1 MFTFIKNL
9 YDIQLFLDDLPYSTD
24 SFYRCPQRV
33 LQDRKAHCF
42 DGAVFAA
49 AALRHLGY
57 PPLILNLFAER
68 DDDHLL
74 ALFKQDGLWGAIGKS
89 NFVGLRFR
97 EPIHRSLR
105 ELVMTYFENY
115 YNIEG
120 EKTLR
125 SYTRP
130 LNLSQFDALDWLH
143 NDEAM
148 EVIADRLDQL
158 PTFQLLS
165 IQSLQRLHPM
175 DRRSYEAGMWGTDP
189 EGLYQPVKT

>member
-1 MFTFIKNL
+1 MFEFAKKP
-9 YDIQLFLDDLPYSTD
+9 YDIQIFLDELPYSTD

-33 LQDRKAHCF
+33 IRDGKAHCY

-57 PPLILNLFAER
+57 PPLILNMFAER

-74 ALFKQDGLWGAIGKS
+74 ALFKVDGLWGAIAKS

-125 SYTRP
+125 AYTRP
-130 LNLSQFDALDWLH
+130 LNLTQFDSLH
-143 NDEAM
+143 WPQNDAAM
-148 EVIADRLDQL
+148 EVIAEKLDRLQ
-158 PTFQLLS
+158 TFPLLRPG
-165 IQSLQRLHPM
+165 QQLQRM
-175 DRRSYEAGMWGTDP
+175 DRRSYEAGMLGTNPAGLFRPDP
-189 EGLYQPVKT
+189 I